1 MDSFEEDKLRPGF
14 RSPRRPRDRR
24 KRITPAPPRSTSERA
39 ELAELKRTDLNAF
52 NTAAEGAFVSLICKF
67 IAEEGPRTVRQV
79 MSEAS
84 YELDVSPETAKRY
97 LFKHTARRA
106 HFRFDETG
114 RVTCE
119 HSID

>member
-1 MDSFEEDKLRPGF
+1 LHETPARKR
-14 RSPRRPRDRR
+14 RRPVRR
-24 KRITPAPPRSTSERA
+24 RITAAPARPKSERA

-52 NTAAEGAFVSLICKF
+52 NSAAESAFVNLICKL
-67 IAEEGPRTVRQV
+67 IVEEGPRTVRAV

-106 HFRFDETG
+106 HFRFTDDG

>member
-1 MDSFEEDKLRPGF
+1 MSVPTL
-14 RSPRRPRDRR
+14 RRPRRR
-24 KRITPAPPRSTSERA
+24 ATRHRITPAPGRSTSERA

-52 NTAAEGAFVSLICKF
+52 NSAAEDAFVNLICRF
-67 IAEEGPRTVRQV
+67 IVDEGPRTVRAV

-106 HFRFDETG
+106 HFTFTTDG
-114 RVTCE
+114 RVTCD
-119 HSID
+119 HAID

>member
-1 MDSFEEDKLRPGF
+1 MAFDEDKLRPGH

-24 KRITPAPPRSTSERA
+24 KRITPGPPRSKSDRA

-52 NTAAEGAFVSLICKF
+52 NTTAEAVFVNLICKF
-67 IAEEGPRTVRQV
+67 IAEEGALTVRDV

-84 YELDVSPETAKRY
+84 YELDISPETAKRY

-106 HFRFDETG
+106 HFRFDDLG
-114 RVTCE
+114 KVTCE
-119 HSID
+119 HAI

>member
-1 MDSFEEDKLRPGF
+1 MDELSPPARKRR
-14 RSPRRPRDRR
+14 RSVRR
-24 KRITPAPPRSTSERA
+24 RITPAPARSTSERA

-52 NTAAEGAFVSLICKF
+52 NCAAESAFVNLICKF
-67 IAEEGPRTVRQV
+67 IVEEGPRSVRQV

-84 YELDVSPETAKRY
+84 YELDISPETAKRY

-106 HFRFDETG
+106 HFRFDEAG

-119 HSID
+119 HAI